1 MKMDYTS
8 LVFDR
13 SENLNLIENIIPMK
27 EQELKYFLGNDK
39 LDEIVSDEKTKQKV
53 ILSMLKH
60 IGSPDSELR
69 DNLIYQTFCQF
80 ILESK
85 LDNDLLIEI
94 LDICISDQFLFK
106 GIGEKNTDS
115 VFTRSFTS
123 LLIALILYL
132 DNRDDFLSRAKVLEV
147 KDKLISYVHL
157 EKDVRGYVREKGWA
171 HSVAHAADAF
181 DELVKNKKM
190 KESNYPEIVKAILGK
205 IYQAER
211 VYIHDEEERM
221 IIPIVQMADN
231 VLEKEVLESWIKNR
245 RKELEKDKNE
255 LEEVNY
261 WFLVANYKNFLKSL
275 SLTIIDK
282 PSLSSLQSVVLHAI
296 KEIY

>member
-1 MKMDYTS
+1 M
-8 LVFDR
+8 
-13 SENLNLIENIIPMK
+13 NLIENIIAMK

-39 LDEIVSDEKTKQKV
+39 LDEITSDEKTKQKV

-123 LLIALILYL
+123 LLIALILYQ
-132 DNRDDFLSRAKVLEV
+132 DNRDDFLSRAKILEV

-190 KESNYPEIVKAILGK
+190 KQSNYPEIVKAILGK
-205 IYQAER
+205 IYQSES

-231 VLEKEVLESWIKNR
+231 GLEKI
-245 RKELEKDKNE
+245 RKVCL
-255 LEEVNY
+255 L
-261 WFLVANYKNFLKSL
+261 LSTINFLRNFCNSLPRTNNFLPLIHSYL
-275 SLTIIDK
+275 SLTPSSYFLSKIPTL
-282 PSLSSLQSVVLHAI
+282 PSLHPVVLHAI